1 MKKFIAIIMLLT
13 ACLLEGCTARLSIN
27 MAILD
32 RTYLLNS
39 PSYWIE
45 KVRPLEIKARENL
58 LSGHYLSLSDK
69 AKNETKKSIRQIAT
83 KINAPKAIIENQIS
97 QQKSTRDGLQQN
109 YAMLSD
115 SVNMIAARIGKL
127 SRRNV
132 TQKNNLEKTRKKYQ
146 LQADSL
152 RQLIAGYETRI
163 KNDSVRRDG
172 LTSIPDF
179 TVNKLIGDMEKI
191 VDREV
196 NDVIK
201 MHKLALSK
209 HDHVIL
215 LPLCK
220 NKAVAEC
227 DTMQLVVDS
236 LRSSFALASNGFIKL
251 KGLGPYLAVEIKNL
265 GSFLLLNDSTTTNK
279 VLRDLEADII
289 EKTRPLANV
298 TTLQSIQN
306 DPLAS
311 IVAGASKNYWKAK
324 TNLVRGFTSIGNSDI
339 AAVTQPNGEYTIKG
353 VRNDASEATKATFA
367 FTSLTIEALAK
378 YSGVVLPDK
387 ESTGDNTDTD
397 TLTTI
402 SGKIIKAN
410 SSLKRLNAKSEA
422 SKLNIFSSILNAE
435 SSMGDAD
442 KRKLAIEQIQLIFE
456 ENKKTLLN
464 Q

>member
-1 MKKFIAIIMLLT
+1 MLLT
-13 ACLLEGCTARLSIN
+13 ACLLAGCNARLRIN

-32 RTYLLNS
+32 RTFLLNS
-39 PSYWIE
+39 PTYWIE

-69 AKNETKKSIRQIAT
+69 AKNETKKSIRQIAA
-83 KINAPKAIIENQIS
+83 KINAPKKLIEVQIS
-97 QQKSTRDGLQQN
+97 QHKATRDGLKQN
-109 YAMLSD
+109 YAAVSD
-115 SVNMIAARIGKL
+115 SVNTINVRISKL
-127 SRRNV
+127 PRRNV

-152 RQLIAGYETRI
+152 RQVIAGYDTRI
-163 KNDSVRRDG
+163 KSDSVQRDE
-172 LTSIPDF
+172 LTSIPER
-179 TVNKLIGDMEKI
+179 TVNTLIGDMEKI
-191 VDREV
+191 VEREI

-201 MHKLALSK
+201 MHKQALSK
-209 HDHVIL
+209 HDNVIL

-220 NKAVAEC
+220 NKASADC
-227 DTMQLVVDS
+227 DTMKLMVDS

-251 KGLGPYLAVEIKNL
+251 KGLGPYLAWQVKDL
-265 GSFLLLNDSTTTNK
+265 GRFLLIADSTTTNE
-279 VLRDLEADII
+279 VLKELASDIK
-289 EKTRPLANV
+289 EKTQPLANV
-298 TTLQSIQN
+298 STLQSIQN

-311 IVAGASKNYWKAK
+311 IVAGADKNYWKAK

-367 FTSLTIEALAK
+367 FTSLTIEALAR

-387 ESTGDNTDTD
+387 ESTGDNADAD

-402 SGKIIKAN
+402 SGKILKAN

-422 SKLNIFSSILNAE
+422 AKLNIFSSILNAE